1 MVKLI
6 NSKSELG
13 INSQG
18 SAFKVV
24 RTQCY
29 YLVNKTV
36 GMIKC
41 IVEFILARN
50 NYFLLPVTAESS
62 IVSTVEKLITVV
74 YNYSV
79 PIIFVFKIFHD
90 SKSPEYYF
98 FPYTCTSVMNFVIFS
113 SISGLQFY

>member
-24 RTQCY
+24 RTQRY

-41 IVEFILARN
+41 KAEFILARS

-62 IVSTVEKLITVV
+62 IVSTVEKLIAVV
-74 YNYSV
+74 YNYSI

-90 SKSPEYYF
+90 SKSPECYF
-98 FPYTCTSVMNFVIFS
+98 FYTCV
-113 SISGLQFY
+113 LQL